1 LHDLSPDV
9 KLCLF
14 RVAQE
19 ALSNVVKHSGAS
31 QAELQLVGAN
41 GQKSI
46 TMTVSD
52 DGKGFDPDK
61 VETDSLGIIS
71 MRERQ
76 VGGELRILSRRPY
89 NWSVLHVSKDENRV
103 NVTVCQPKLP

>member
-1 LHDLSPDV
+1 MHGLPVHFSSDEDLHDLSPDV

-71 MRERQ
+71 MRERLRL
-76 VGGELRILSRRPY
+76 VGGELRILPRRPAG
-89 NWSVLHVSKDENRV
+89 SR
-103 NVTVCQPKLP
+103 